1 MPPKRASRSA
11 AAAEAEPSSVSSS
24 SSAGASSPAPLPL
37 SQRSVDIWIAV
48 WFVLF
53 AFSTTFTDL
62 HNFTASVLGV
72 EVSDLKALAAEVRG
86 VARRRRAIPAA
97 ADGGLHFLFSLSRA
111 LYLNRSLARSP
122 QGKLLWPPRA
132 LTALYFQWAETVDPL
147 LYQNPVWWCAGAPPP
162 VRARA
167 PRARAPPRARRAGPS
182 QAVHR
187 VGELARPDAVCLCGP
202 VRLCARPRL
211 GPQ

>member
-11 AAAEAEPSSVSSS
+11 AAAEAEPSSVSPS
-24 SSAGASSPAPLPL
+24 SSAAASSPAPAPLPL
-37 SQRSVDIWIAV
+37 SQRSVDVWIAV

-72 EVSDLKALAAEVRG
+72 EVSDLKALAAEVRRRPS
-86 VARRRRAIPAA
+86 AARNPRRRGRPPLNSRERA
-97 ADGGLHFLFSLSRA
+97 RA
-111 LYLNRSLARSP
+111 LFYLSLARSP

-147 LYQNPVWWCAGAPPP
+147 LYQNPVWWCAGAI
-162 VRARA
+162 A
-167 PRARAPPRARRAGPS
+167 
-182 QAVHR
+182 
-187 VGELARPDAVCLCGP
+187 
-202 VRLCARPRL
+202 
-211 GPQ
+211 